1 MDKSGQKQK
10 FYGGYFS
17 RFWPKNEKMV
27 EKFLAKFDQNWPK
40 GVIFSIFMGVEFL
53 VMGAI
58 FSVFGQFFGHE
69 KIFGQAF
76 LAIMGGI
83 FRP

>member
-1 MDKSGQKQK
+1 MVKNRNFMGAIFRDFGQ
-10 FYGGYFS
+10 
-17 RFWPKNEKMV
+17 KNEKLV

-40 GVIFSIFMGVEFL
+40 GVIFSIFMGVEFF

-58 FSVFGQFFGHE
+58 FSDFGHFFGHE